1 MMIVYM
7 LVVNFAVGFAVG
19 WFYHH
24 ATTQQ
29 RDVKGRFTKHED

>member
-7 LVVNFAVGFAVG
+7 LVVFAVGFAVG
-19 WFYHH
+19 WFCHH